1 MKTLIIKLGATG
13 DVVRTT
19 TLLGELEGEV
29 YWLTSDLNAGMLEG
43 HLAIS
48 EIIPWSLRNK
58 LYTRRQ
64 YDLIINLED
73 TAEAAEIVKANTCA
87 DLYGAY
93 TDRHGKV
100 VYTHNAREWFDM
112 SLISRF
118 GRQKADALKLRNRK
132 SYQEIIF
139 NGLGF
144 TFSGQP
150 YYLPEP
156 GYSELSGDIAIA
168 PKAGTVWPMKEWA
181 YYVELRRML
190 EEDGFCVNWLP
201 LRPTLREHLGDVAN
215 HRLLVSGDSLPMH
228 VALGYSI
235 PCVSLFICTS
245 PWEIYDY
252 GIQTQIVS
260 PELEHFFYK
269 REYLERAATSIP
281 VETVYEASRQM
292 WALHRSEELAN

>member
-19 TLLGELEGEV
+19 TLLSELEGEV

-93 TDRHGKV
+93 MDRHGKV

-156 GYSELSGDIAIA
+156 GYSELNGDIAIA

-190 EEDGFCVNWLP
+190 EEDGFSVNWLP
-201 LRPTLREHLGDVAN
+201 LRTTLREHLGDVAN

-228 VALGYSI
+228 VALGYGI

-281 VETVYEASRQM
+281 IETVYEASRQM